1 MALINKNGLTP
12 SQVTIQKELLDRF
25 NALETQN
32 AALDAHIT
40 ELMKE
45 IKVFQRDT
53 NRSCSQTIETIKS
66 ERKDLSD
73 DIFNS
78 EIRIKSNVD
87 ERQWV
92 LKMLLSF
99 LIALLFLSIGFTYS
113 VNKTARNALDGVY
126 MINNLLRGDT
136 SFWYDA
142 DNHQLYVRS
151 REDTGQ

>member
-32 AALDAHIT
+32 AALEAHIT

-53 NRSCSQTIETIKS
+53 YRSCSQTIETIKS

-99 LIALLFLSIGFTYS
+99 LIALLFLNIGFTYS